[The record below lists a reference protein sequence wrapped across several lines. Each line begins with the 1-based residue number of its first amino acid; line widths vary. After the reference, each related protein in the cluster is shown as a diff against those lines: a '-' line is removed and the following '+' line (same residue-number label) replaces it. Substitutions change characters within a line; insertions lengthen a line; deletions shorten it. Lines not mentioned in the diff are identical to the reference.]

1 MAKSKKKKRKS
12 AEKKAKRAIT
22 LSGLHGSGKSAVGKA
37 LAEEIGFKYYST
49 GQAFRDLANEKN
61 MSLEE
66 FTQYVE
72 NHPEIDRE
80 LDKKIVEIA
89 KKGDII
95 IDSQLS
101 GHLLQNIENFKIMLK
116 CPLETR
122 VKRMADRDHTS
133 YEEKLKETMVRE
145 KSEQER
151 FKILY
156 DIDLE
161 DNTIYDLIIETE
173 NLSIEEVLNKILQE
187 IKN

>member
-1 MAKSKKKKRKS
+1 M
-12 AEKKAKRAIT
+12 ILT
-22 LSGLHGSGKSAVGKA
+22 ISGKHGSGKSVIGKKIA
-37 LAEEIGFKYYST
+37 LALEIKYYST
-49 GQAFRDLANEKN
+49 GQAFRDLAKDMN

-66 FTQYVE
+66 FTKHVE
-72 NHPEIDRE
+72 NHPNIDRD

-101 GHLLQNIENFKIMLK
+101 GHILQNIADFKILLK

-122 VKRMADRDHTS
+122 VKRMADRDQTS
-133 YEEKLKETMVRE
+133 YEEKLKETMLRE

-161 DNTIYDLIIETE
+161 DNKIYDLIIETE
-173 NLSIEEVLNKILQE
+173 NLSIEEVLNKILSV
-187 IKN
+187 IKSKNLK

>member
-1 MAKSKKKKRKS
+1 M
-12 AEKKAKRAIT
+12 ILT
-22 LSGLHGSGKSAVGKA
+22 ISGKHGSGKSVIGKKIA
-37 LAEEIGFKYYST
+37 LALDIKYYST
-49 GQAFRDLANEKN
+49 GQAFRDLAKEMN

-72 NHPEIDRE
+72 NHPEIDQV
-80 LDKKIVEIA
+80 LDKKIVDIA

-101 GHLLQNIENFKIMLK
+101 GHLLQNIADFKIMLK

-122 VKRMADRDHTS
+122 VKRMADRDQTS
-133 YEEKLKETMVRE
+133 YEEKIKETMVRE

-156 DIDLE
+156 DINLE
-161 DNTIYDLIIETE
+161 DNKIYDIIIETE
-173 NLSIEEVLNKILQE
+173 NLSIEEVLNKILEE
-187 IKN
+187 IKKINN